1 MRRCFLLGMA
11 PHMTKEINN
20 TEFTQE
26 DEKELESR
34 VVELSK
40 TYHFE
45 EEDIRVVDLSG
56 LDSITAD
63 QMITA
68 QKLVTRSGNTTALLE
83 TNIEYLLILAS
94 FASGRPIEF
103 FKKLNA
109 KDVVKVKNR
118 VTGFFFSEE

>member
-1 MRRCFLLGMA
+1 
-11 PHMTKEINN
+11 MTKEINN

-26 DEKELESR
+26 EINALEER
-34 VVELSK
+34 VLKLSK

-45 EEDIRVVDLSG
+45 GEEISTVDLSG
-56 LDSITAD
+56 LDNVSAN
-63 QMITA
+63 QMIQA
-68 QKLVTRSGNTTALLE
+68 QKMITKSGNTTALLE

>member
-1 MRRCFLLGMA
+1 
-11 PHMTKEINN
+11 MTKEINN

-26 DEKELESR
+26 EINELEER
-34 VVELSK
+34 VLKLSK
-40 TYHFE
+40 TYNFE
-45 EEDIRVVDLSG
+45 GEEISTVDLSG
-56 LDSITAD
+56 LDNVSAN
-63 QMITA
+63 QMIQA
-68 QKLVTRSGNTTALLE
+68 QKMITRSGNTTALLE

>member
-1 MRRCFLLGMA
+1 
-11 PHMTKEINN
+11 MTKEINN

-26 DEKELESR
+26 EINALEER
-34 VVELSK
+34 VLKLSK

-45 EEDIRVVDLSG
+45 GEEISTVDLSG
-56 LDSITAD
+56 LDNVSAN
-63 QMITA
+63 QMIQA
-68 QKLVTRSGNTTALLE
+68 QKMITRSGNTTALLE

>member
-1 MRRCFLLGMA
+1 
-11 PHMTKEINN
+11 MTKEINN

-26 DEKELESR
+26 EINALEER
-34 VVELSK
+34 VLKLSK
-40 TYHFE
+40 TYNFE
-45 EEDIRVVDLSG
+45 GEEISTVDLSG
-56 LDSITAD
+56 LDNVSAN
-63 QMITA
+63 QMIQA
-68 QKLVTRSGNTTALLE
+68 QKMITKSGNTTALLE

>member
-1 MRRCFLLGMA
+1 
-11 PHMTKEINN
+11 MTKEINN

-26 DEKELESR
+26 EINALEER
-34 VVELSK
+34 VLKLSK
-40 TYHFE
+40 TYNFE
-45 EEDIRVVDLSG
+45 GEEISTVDLSG
-56 LDSITAD
+56 LDNVSAN
-63 QMITA
+63 QMIQA
-68 QKLVTRSGNTTALLE
+68 QKMITRSGNTTALLE

>member
-1 MRRCFLLGMA
+1 
-11 PHMTKEINN
+11 MTKEINN

-26 DEKELESR
+26 DQTALEER
-34 VVELSK
+34 VLKLSK
-40 TYHFE
+40 TYNFE
-45 EEDIRVVDLSG
+45 GEEVSTVDLRG
-56 LDSITAD
+56 LDDVTAG
-63 QMITA
+63 QMIQA
-68 QKLVTRSGNTTALLE
+68 QKMITKSGNITGLLE

-103 FKKLNA
+103 FKQLNA

>member
-1 MRRCFLLGMA
+1 
-11 PHMTKEINN
+11 MTKEINS

-26 DEKELESR
+26 DEKDLESR

-109 KDVVKVKNR
+109 KDVVKIKNR
-118 VTGFFFSEE
+118 VTGFFFSED

>member
-1 MRRCFLLGMA
+1 
-11 PHMTKEINN
+11 MTKEINN

-26 DEKELESR
+26 EINELEER
-34 VVELSK
+34 VLKLSK
-40 TYHFE
+40 TYNFE
-45 EEDIRVVDLSG
+45 GEEINTVDLSG
-56 LDSITAD
+56 LDNVSAN
-63 QMITA
+63 QMIQA
-68 QKLVTRSGNTTALLE
+68 QKMITKSGNTTALLE